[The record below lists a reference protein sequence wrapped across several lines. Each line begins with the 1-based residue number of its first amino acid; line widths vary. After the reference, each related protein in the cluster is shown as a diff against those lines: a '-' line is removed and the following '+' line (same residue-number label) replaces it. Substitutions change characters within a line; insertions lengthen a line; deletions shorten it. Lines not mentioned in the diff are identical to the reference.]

1 MSKFKIEIR
10 DMKGNR
16 YTLTFEGKISRDK
29 MLNLLDL
36 VELLGDSTDGNLGL
50 RETLTDMPKFSK
62 LSNLVKGY
70 FMFRWFDSADVQRLY
85 EQEYGEPISLS
96 TASTYLAR
104 MADRGFLLRKGTG
117 NKIKYRFAIGSS
129 QDVAN
134 DLKIKP
140 R

>member
-1 MSKFKIEIR
+1 
-10 DMKGNR
+10 
-16 YTLTFEGKISRDK
+16 

-50 RETLTDMPKFSK
+50 RETLKDMPKFSK

-70 FMFRWFDSADVQRLY
+70 FMVRWFNSADAQRLY

-96 TASTYLAR
+96 TVSTYLAR

-117 NKIKYRFAIGSS
+117 NRIKYRFAARSS

-134 DLKIKP
+134 DLKIKT